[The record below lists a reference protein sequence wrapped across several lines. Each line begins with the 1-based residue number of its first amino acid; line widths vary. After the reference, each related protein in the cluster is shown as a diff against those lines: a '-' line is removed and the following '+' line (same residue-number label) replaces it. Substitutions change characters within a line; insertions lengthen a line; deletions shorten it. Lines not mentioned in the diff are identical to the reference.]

1 MAHELMEHD
10 NMFSVQETPWHG
22 LGIILPNAPSIDDAL
37 RIAKLDWQVRMLP
50 LYAQDPQNTLMPVDA
65 HKAIQREDTGEIFTV
80 TSKYYTPLQNAEA
93 FDVFRPLVEDG
104 SIELETAG
112 SLQNGRKVW
121 ILAKIA
127 TTDAME
133 VRDGDTIKPYVLLSN
148 SHDKSQ
154 PVRFGFTPVRVV
166 CNNTLSWAQS
176 ASESRLIRIYHRG
189 NIKENLDALRSALDA
204 TNAEFRM
211 GIDKFRKLAKGRVN
225 QEDLTAYIRTVL
237 ETEDETPR
245 ERAIMEVLLNGKG
258 LGVRPQDQIS
268 WWDAYN
274 AINEWMLYQRGRNV
288 DNRLASAW
296 FGDGYLLDQRAFM
309 IADAFMA
316 KAA

>member
-133 VRDGDTIKPYVLLSN
+133 VRDGDTIKP
-148 SHDKSQ
+148 
-154 PVRFGFTPVRVV
+154 
-166 CNNTLSWAQS
+166 
-176 ASESRLIRIYHRG
+176 
-189 NIKENLDALRSALDA
+189 
-204 TNAEFRM
+204 
-211 GIDKFRKLAKGRVN
+211 
-225 QEDLTAYIRTVL
+225 
-237 ETEDETPR
+237 
-245 ERAIMEVLLNGKG
+245 
-258 LGVRPQDQIS
+258 
-268 WWDAYN
+268 
-274 AINEWMLYQRGRNV
+274 
-288 DNRLASAW
+288 
-296 FGDGYLLDQRAFM
+296 
-309 IADAFMA
+309 
-316 KAA
+316 